1 MTSSDGNRPSAFRHI
16 LDGLLDLRFSRY
28 LSMQLLPIFYGL
40 LLLGAAVVIAAVVAL
55 AFWLNPLW
63 GAGTLLVAP
72 LAWLV
77 TAAVIRA
84 ALEFLV
90 MAHRIM
96 ITVQR
101 MDGIPDHVDALSL
114 RVENITTGFEQ
125 VRAQVDNIHTGF
137 SAISAEVHHV
147 RRQVDGITGTVNM
160 VKPVLAP
167 VGVMGRLLGR
177 RRPAG

>member
-1 MTSSDGNRPSAFRHI
+1 MTPSDGNRPSAFRHF

-63 GAGTLLVAP
+63 GAGTLLLAP

-125 VRAQVDNIHTGF
+125 VRTQVDNIHTCF

>member
-1 MTSSDGNRPSAFRHI
+1 MTTPANATPSAFRHF
-16 LDGLLDLRFSRY
+16 LAGLLDLRFTRY

-40 LLLGAAVVIAAVVAL
+40 LLLGAAVVIAAIVAL
-55 AFWLNPLW
+55 AFWLEPLW
-63 GAGTLLVAP
+63 GMACLLAAP

-101 MDGIPDHVDALSL
+101 MDGIPDHVDALSI

-125 VRAQVDNIHTGF
+125 VREQVDNIHTGF
-137 SAISAEVHHV
+137 GAISAEVQHV
-147 RRQVDGITGTVNM
+147 RRQVDGITGTVSL
-160 VKPVLAP
+160 LAP
-167 VGVMGRLLGR
+167 LLRPLKLVTGLR
-177 RRPAG
+177 RRPSA